1 MNAPTEALP
10 PEAYAALARP
20 SKPTCLVVHDDPE
33 LRHKLADLVART
45 ALGIGVDLSPVAGL
59 DAMPEER
66 LGSYI
71 GVLLMVEFMRR
82 DGGVEP
88 TELIARTRSR
98 VPSVPLFVIA
108 RDGDERCAVRAV
120 KAGAADYWP
129 IYSLSVSDLATALR
143 PLQQPQ
149 PRARRASAAQAPSAQ
164 GTGTAGAPH
173 IEGYRLQKRLAH
185 SSTASVYLAH
195 SEALSRTVALKLQSI
210 DHNAS
215 ASDRQRFVR
224 ECEILSRLNHR
235 SVADIIDFGITPDYL
250 YLALEYFPC
259 GSLRE
264 RLRNPVSAADAID
277 YARQIAEALQ
287 VVHAAGVCH
296 RDVKP
301 SNLMLTAEN
310 RVVLIDFGSA
320 RAPLVSADGARSTQ
334 TTATPYYVCPEH
346 LAGADPDPRFD
357 LYSLGII
364 FYEMLAG
371 EPPFRGTNLA
381 EIFERHRGAPVPQ
394 LDAEHRA
401 CQPLINRLLEKNP
414 ADRYASAADFLEALE
429 GLETASVT

>member
-1 MNAPTEALP
+1 
-10 PEAYAALARP
+10 
-20 SKPTCLVVHDDPE
+20 VVHDDAE
-33 LRHKLADLVART
+33 LRHKLVDLVART
-45 ALGIGVDLSPVAGL
+45 ALAIESDVCSVAAL
-59 DAMPEER
+59 EAMPDER
-66 LGSYI
+66 LRSYV

-82 DGGVEP
+82 EGCVDP
-88 TELIARTRSR
+88 SELIARTRSR
-98 VPSVPLFVIA
+98 APAVPLFVIA
-108 RDGDERCAVRAV
+108 RDGDERCAVRAI
-120 KAGAADYWP
+120 KSGAADYWP

-143 PLQQPQ
+143 PLQRPP
-149 PRARRASAAQAPSAQ
+149 PRAARASAAETADAPQIA
-164 GTGTAGAPH
+164 
-173 IEGYRLQKRLAH
+173 GYRIQKRLAH
-185 SSTASVYLAH
+185 STTATVYLAH

-210 DHNAS
+210 DHRAS
-215 ASDRQRFVR
+215 ASERQRFMR

-235 SVADIIDFGITPDYL
+235 SVADIIDFGITPEYL

-264 RLRNPVSAADAID
+264 RLRNPVSAGDAID

-320 RAPLVSADGARSTQ
+320 RAPLVATDGARSTQ

-346 LAGADPDPRFD
+346 LAGAEPDPRFD

-371 EPPFRGTNLA
+371 EPPFRGSTLA
-381 EIFERHRGAPVPQ
+381 DVFERHRAAPVPQ
-394 LDAEHRA
+394 LRAEYRA

-414 ADRYASAADFLEALE
+414 ADRYATAADFLEALE
-429 GLETASVT
+429 ALEATGVT